1 MEGEFILLFLIAA
14 IAMAAIFTPVLVA
27 TIKRK
32 KVGER
37 QGQTARIITLSITG
51 LLFAVSLISA
61 VYLMVYKLPK
71 RYYLDKAQKE
81 FDEAEYKT
89 KIERILEEK
98 YYFGGAYSGYYYDV
112 TDVEFVYTFDEKPRV
127 FIVTYTSDGGRKEKP
142 EAEEKYETRWAVG
155 FIYRDK
161 PYMSLLGEYWE
172 ETPLHGSDDENPF
185 IKYGAQDKKKYYFGF
200 NGFGYLND
208 EGKIIG
214 VNGEFENKE
223 IPEDGGEDFRPYIV
237 NYYVYELKE

>member
-1 MEGEFILLFLIAA
+1 MDVGLVIFLLAAALAA
-14 IAMAAIFTPVLVA
+14 IVVFVKLV
-27 TIKRK
+27 
-32 KVGER
+32 
-37 QGQTARIITLSITG
+37 
-51 LLFAVSLISA
+51 VSLVKRRATATGTEKAIKIGCSA
-61 VYLMVYKLPK
+61 AAFVIFALCFGYFIYLAFFYPPK
-71 RYYLDKAQKE
+71 YYLDKAQKE
-81 FDEAEYKT
+81 FDESEYKA
-89 KIERILEEK
+89 KIERILEKK
-98 YYFGGAYSGYYYDV
+98 YYFGGAYGGYYYDV
-112 TDVEFVYTFDEKPRV
+112 TDVEFVYTLDEKPRV
-127 FIVTYTSDGGRKEKP
+127 FIVTYTSDGGRKESP

-172 ETPLHGSDDENPF
+172 ETPSRGSDDENPF
-185 IKYGAQDKKKYYFGF
+185 IKHGAQDKKKYYYGF

-237 NYYVYELKE
+237 NYYVYELKG

>member
-27 TIKRK
+27 TMKRK

-51 LLFAVSLISA
+51 LMFAVSLISA
-61 VYLMVYKLPK
+61 VYLMVYRLPK
-71 RYYLDKAQKE
+71 RYYLDKSQKE
-81 FDEAEYKT
+81 FDESEYKA
-89 KIERILEEK
+89 KIERVLEEK
-98 YYFGGAYSGYYYDV
+98 YHFGGAYGGYYYDV

-127 FIVTYTSDGGRKEKP
+127 FIVTYTSDGGRKENL
-142 EAEEKYETRWAVG
+142 EAEEKYETRWSVG
-155 FIYRDK
+155 YIYRDK
-161 PYMSLLGEYWE
+161 LYLSLLGESWK
-172 ETPLHGSDDENPF
+172 ETPSGGSDKENPF
-185 IKYGAQDKKKYYFGF
+185 IKHDAQDKKKYYFGF

-214 VNGEFENKE
+214 VNGKRENTE
-223 IPEDGGEDFRPYIV
+223 IVEADYKNLRPYFV
-237 NYYVYELKE
+237 KTCETAELK